1 MPRRAGRWAP
11 ADEPGPVLGR
21 DLRDLAQPTDRAP
34 SLGEGG
40 HAADVRRW
48 GAPAS
53 RAVRA
58 NMLVMASIELLYWDG
73 CPSYPEALEELRGV
87 LRDLGRGDVAVA
99 LRHVST
105 DEQARTLGFVG
116 SPTI

>member
-1 MPRRAGRWAP
+1 
-11 ADEPGPVLGR
+11 
-21 DLRDLAQPTDRAP
+21 
-34 SLGEGG
+34 
-40 HAADVRRW
+40 
-48 GAPAS
+48 
-53 RAVRA
+53 
-58 NMLVMASIELLYWDG
+58 MLVMASIELLYWDG

-116 SPTI
+116 SPTIHVDGADPLPPDPGEPVGLTCRVYRLRDGRYSPVPDRDDL